1 MNNLFKILCSLPIIL
16 VALYFVPFLGVCL
29 LLFRY
34 YVYRSTKKYY
44 SFLLCLILCGFL
56 ILVPEMVVSIIKI
69 LNLNIKIPYLSS
81 IITSDIYAKLLQYS
95 KLIITVGIIF
105 LILSFIFKNIFI
117 TMTTKLNSAMR
128 NYIQQEEQRDYA
140 IKK

>member
-16 VALYFVPFLGVCL
+16 IALYFVPFLGICL

-81 IITSDIYAKLLQYS
+81 IATSDIYVKLLQY
-95 KLIITVGIIF
+95 
-105 LILSFIFKNIFI
+105 NIV
-117 TMTTKLNSAMR
+117 N
-128 NYIQQEEQRDYA
+128 
-140 IKK
+140 